1 MGSAS
6 EYKRER
12 PNNTPRVMACE
23 TGVNRYAWG
32 SCIFEMGNTRVHCTA
47 AVTGDL
53 PRWRKESGEGWVT
66 AEYRMLPHSTHTRSR
81 REGGSLKGRTSEIQR
96 LIGRS
101 LRAAVDMKRLGP
113 WQITIDCDVLQA
125 DGGTRTASINGGYI
139 AMVLAMKRMVAEGC
153 IEALPLINSI
163 AAVSVGIVDGEVM
176 SDLCYEEDFAAAVDL
191 NLVMTGDGRLV
202 EVQGT
207 AEEEPF
213 SIDELGALIR
223 VGQPAIE
230 QVTAMQKEMT
240 EG

>member
-1 MGSAS
+1 M
-6 EYKRER
+6 R
-12 PNNTPRVMACE
+12 PDGRKPKQLRPLRFQMNTSLHAE
-23 TGVNRYAWG
+23 G
-32 SCIFEMGNTRVHCTA
+32 SCIVELGHTRVFCTA
-47 AVTGDL
+47 SVEHKL
-53 PRWRKESGEGWVT
+53 PRWRRDSGLGWVT
-66 AEYRMLPHSTHTRSR
+66 AEYRMLPRATDSRNR
-81 REGGSLKGRTSEIQR
+81 REGDRIKGRTAEIQR

-101 LRAAVDMKRLGP
+101 LRAAVDFECLGEHV
-113 WQITIDCDVLQA
+113 ITIDCDVLQA

>member
-1 MGSAS
+1 M
-6 EYKRER
+6 RFNDR
-12 PNNTPRVMACE
+12 PNDQPRLLSCKPSI
-23 TGVNRYAWG
+23 NRYAWG
-32 SCIFEMGNTRVHCTA
+32 SCIFEMGHTKVHCTA
-47 AVTGDL
+47 AVTDKL

-66 AEYRMLPHSTHTRSR
+66 AEYRMLPHSTHTRGR
-81 REGGSLKGRTSEIQR
+81 REGDALKGRTSEIQR

-101 LRAAVDMKRLGP
+101 LRAAVDMKALGG

-139 AMVLAMKRMVAEGC
+139 AMVLAMKHMVSEGHLDK
-153 IEALPLINSI
+153 LPLINSI
-163 AAVSVGIVDGEVM
+163 AAVSVGIVDGKPM

-213 SIDELGALIR
+213 SISELNELIKI
-223 VGQPAIE
+223 GLPAIE
-230 QVTAMQKEMT
+230 MVSTLQT
-240 EG
+240 EVLGR

>member
-1 MGSAS
+1 M
-6 EYKRER
+6 RFDDR
-12 PNNTPRVMACE
+12 PHNQPRALQCQS
-23 TGVNRYAWG
+23 GVNRYAWG
-32 SCIFEMGNTRVHCTA
+32 SCIFEMGHTKVHCTA
-47 AVTGDL
+47 AVTDKL

-66 AEYRMLPHSTHTRSR
+66 AEYRMLPHSTHTRGR
-81 REGGSLKGRTSEIQR
+81 REGDALKGRTSEIQR

-101 LRAAVDMKRLGP
+101 LRAAVDMKELGA

-139 AMVLAMKRMVAEGC
+139 AMVLAMKRMVAEGH
-153 IEALPLINSI
+153 IAALPLINSI
-163 AAVSVGIVDGEVM
+163 AAVSVGIVNGEAI

-213 SIDELGALIR
+213 SISELNDLIT
-223 VGQPAIE
+223 VGLPAIDM
-230 QVTAMQKEMT
+230 VTDLQKEVL
-240 EG
+240 GK